1 MALSGIF
8 GYKLPNISQFSA
20 SSGPPPLTTFLKPCA
35 AHRKAGHAAAEGV
48 QATGTHQC
56 SMSFCNGRCVGTS
69 AA

>member
-35 AHRKAGHAAAEGV
+35 AHRKATLRV
-48 QATGTHQC
+48 
-56 SMSFCNGRCVGTS
+56 GRGRFWMLF
-69 AA
+69 

>member
-35 AHRKAGHAAAEGV
+35 AHRKATLRVGRSRFGCSSSGGV
-48 QATGTHQC
+48 
-56 SMSFCNGRCVGTS
+56 V
-69 AA
+69 